1 MEPET
6 EAALAKAQAEQDEAT
21 KRIELEC
28 ERAVMLLTS
37 KRDKEL
43 LRSHHESEAAIEQ
56 AKVEHKGDSAKLKA
70 AMTKI
75 WQDAVVAM
83 ETAEVDCNRECGLLE
98 LAKQTE
104 VIRLATE
111 YMELWKVY
119 EAKDKAKA
127 ESRSARWGRT
137 TET

>member
-6 EAALAKAQAEQDEAT
+6 EAALVKAEAELNEAT

-75 WQDAVVAM
+75 WQDAKEAM
-83 ETAEVDCNRECGLLE
+83 EFAEEVCNKECGLLE
-98 LAKQTE
+98 AAKEAE
-104 VIRLATE
+104 VIRLAME
-111 YMELWKVY
+111 YMQLRAVY
-119 EAKDKAKA
+119 EAKAD
-127 ESRSARWGRT
+127 SRSARWGRT

>member
-6 EAALAKAQAEQDEAT
+6 EAAIAKAEAEKDEAT

-75 WQDAVVAM
+75 WQDAAAAM
-83 ETAEVDCNRECGLLE
+83 DIAEVDCNRECGLLE
-98 LAKQTE
+98 FYKDIE

-111 YMELWKVY
+111 YMELRTVY

>member
-6 EAALAKAQAEQDEAT
+6 EAALAKAEAEKDEAT

-75 WQDAVVAM
+75 WQHAKEAM
-83 ETAEVDCNRECGLLE
+83 EIAEVDCKRKCDLLE
-98 LAKQTE
+98 LDKQAE

>member
-6 EAALAKAQAEQDEAT
+6 GAAIAKAEAEQDEAI
-21 KRIELEC
+21 KRVELEC

-83 ETAEVDCNRECGLLE
+83 ETAEVVCERKCDLLE
-98 LAKQTE
+98 LDKQAE

>member
-6 EAALAKAQAEQDEAT
+6 EAALAKAQAEQFEAQ
-21 KRIELEC
+21 KRVELEC

-43 LRSHHESEAAIEQ
+43 LRLHSESEAAIEQ

-75 WQDAVVAM
+75 WQHAKEAM
-83 ETAEVDCNRECGLLE
+83 EIAEVDCKRKCDLLE
-98 LAKQTE
+98 LDKQAE

>member
-6 EAALAKAQAEQDEAT
+6 EAALAKAEAEKDEAT

-75 WQDAVVAM
+75 WQHAKEAM
-83 ETAEVDCNRECGLLE
+83 EIAEVDCKRKCDMLE
-98 LAKQTE
+98 LDKQAE

>member
-6 EAALAKAQAEQDEAT
+6 EAALAKAEAEKDEAT

-75 WQDAVVAM
+75 WQHAKEAM
-83 ETAEVDCNRECGLLE
+83 EIAEVDCKRKCDLLE
-98 LAKQTE
+98 LDKQAE

-111 YMELWKVY
+111 YMELREVY
-119 EAKDKAKA
+119 KAKA

>member
-6 EAALAKAQAEQDEAT
+6 VAAIVKAEAEQDEAI
-21 KRIELEC
+21 KRVELEC

-37 KRDKEL
+37 TRDKEL

-75 WQDAVVAM
+75 WQHAKEAM
-83 ETAEVDCNRECGLLE
+83 EQAEVDCDRECGLLE
-98 LAKQTE
+98 HYKDIE

-111 YMELWKVY
+111 YMELRTVY

-127 ESRSARWGRT
+127 DSRSARWGRT

>member
-6 EAALAKAQAEQDEAT
+6 EAALVKAEAELNEAT

-75 WQDAVVAM
+75 WQHAKEAI
-83 ETAEVDCNRECGLLE
+83 EIAEVDCNRECGLLE
-98 LAKQTE
+98 MEKQAE
-104 VIRLATE
+104 VIRLALE
-111 YMELWKVY
+111 YRKLRTVY

-127 ESRSARWGRT
+127 DSRSARWGRT

>member
-6 EAALAKAQAEQDEAT
+6 EAAIAKAEAEQDEAI
-21 KRIELEC
+21 KRVELEC

-75 WQDAVVAM
+75 WQHAKEAM
-83 ETAEVDCNRECGLLE
+83 VIAEMDCEAKCGMLE
-98 LAKQTE
+98 QAKQAE

-111 YMELWKVY
+111 YMELRKVY

>member
-6 EAALAKAQAEQDEAT
+6 EAAIAKAEAEKDEAT

-75 WQDAVVAM
+75 WQHAKEAM
-83 ETAEVDCNRECGLLE
+83 EIAEVVCTKECGLLE
-98 LAKQTE
+98 AAKEAE
-104 VIRLATE
+104 VIRLAME
-111 YMELWKVY
+111 YMQLRAVY
-119 EAKDKAKA
+119 EAKDKAN
-127 ESRSARWGRT
+127 SRSA
-137 TET
+137 

>member
-6 EAALAKAQAEQDEAT
+6 EAALAKAQAEQDEAI
-21 KRIELEC
+21 KRVELEC

-98 LAKQTE
+98 FYKDIE

>member
-6 EAALAKAQAEQDEAT
+6 EAAIAKAEAEQDEAI
-21 KRIELEC
+21 KRVELEC

-75 WQDAVVAM
+75 WQDAAAAM
-83 ETAEVDCNRECGLLE
+83 DIAEVDCEAKCGMLE
-98 LAKQTE
+98 LAKQAE
-104 VIRLATE
+104 VIR
-111 YMELWKVY
+111 
-119 EAKDKAKA
+119 
-127 ESRSARWGRT
+127 
-137 TET
+137 

>member
-6 EAALAKAQAEQDEAT
+6 EAAIAKAEAEQDEAI
-21 KRIELEC
+21 KRVELEC

-75 WQDAVVAM
+75 WQHAKEAM
-83 ETAEVDCNRECGLLE
+83 EQAEVDCNRECGLLE
-98 LAKQTE
+98 QAKEAE

-111 YMELWKVY
+111 YMELREVY

>member
-6 EAALAKAQAEQDEAT
+6 VAAIVKAEAEQDEAI
-21 KRIELEC
+21 KRVELEC

-75 WQDAVVAM
+75 WQDAAAAM
-83 ETAEVDCNRECGLLE
+83 EIAEVDCERKCDLLE
-98 LAKQTE
+98 LDKQAE

>member
-6 EAALAKAQAEQDEAT
+6 EAALAKAQAEQFEAQ
-21 KRIELEC
+21 KRVELEC
-28 ERAVMLLTS
+28 ERAVMLLTC

-75 WQDAVVAM
+75 WQDAAEAM
-83 ETAEVDCNRECGLLE
+83 QIAKVDCDRRRSFIGAFIDQDFPEPMPSRQVV
-98 LAKQTE
+98 LAH
-104 VIRLATE
+104 
-111 YMELWKVY
+111 
-119 EAKDKAKA
+119 
-127 ESRSARWGRT
+127 G
-137 TET
+137 